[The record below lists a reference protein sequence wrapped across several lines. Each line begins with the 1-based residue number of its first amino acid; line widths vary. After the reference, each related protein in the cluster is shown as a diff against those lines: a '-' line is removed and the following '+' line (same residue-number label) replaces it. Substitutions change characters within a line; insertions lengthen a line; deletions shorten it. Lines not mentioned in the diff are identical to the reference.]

1 MTNLLF
7 ILLFHSICGLSFAEA
22 DFDEIDR
29 QEDNISDDFKP
40 ENFESD
46 DVLDVQTIFKV
57 NGKYFIN
64 EKFNSIKAP
73 SVGSEENRDVNT
85 VNSPMESFD
94 GYSFQME
101 NRFRFNLYDDI
112 RFDIPLKMS
121 YETAYPEEA
130 LAKLEDYGKMINRVV
145 KVEIGFWLDWYAL
158 PFLKLGLRGAK
169 DNNNGYFVELRNKL
183 YLDRSRTHESGF
195 DVLDWDGIIFGE
207 FLFRPNENIKIEP
220 EIRLG
225 LRKGYEEIGKP
236 TNVNTIFYVS
246 LLAPFKFKYEL
257 MDDLHFKAKV
267 ELGGDKGFSGE
278 SSLREGKFGS
288 SAGYGLYAKGGL
300 ELEYDIMETA
310 TFRFPVL
317 VDCRHRLSVEDSFS
331 VVKPALKMSTK
342 PGIEVDFALFKNLHL
357 LLDTELDYNFMKV
370 TFADDTDFKFLTSPI
385 FKWGVGFRYD
395 SSY

>member
-1 MTNLLF
+1 M
-7 ILLFHSICGLSFAEA
+7 
-22 DFDEIDR
+22 
-29 QEDNISDDFKP
+29 
-40 ENFESD
+40 
-46 DVLDVQTIFKV
+46 
-57 NGKYFIN
+57 
-64 EKFNSIKAP
+64 
-73 SVGSEENRDVNT
+73 
-85 VNSPMESFD
+85 
-94 GYSFQME
+94 
-101 NRFRFNLYDDI
+101 
-112 RFDIPLKMS
+112 
-121 YETAYPEEA
+121 
-130 LAKLEDYGKMINRVV
+130 
-145 KVEIGFWLDWYAL
+145 
-158 PFLKLGLRGAK
+158 
-169 DNNNGYFVELRNKL
+169 
-183 YLDRSRTHESGF
+183 
-195 DVLDWDGIIFGE
+195 
-207 FLFRPNENIKIEP
+207 FRPNENIKIEP